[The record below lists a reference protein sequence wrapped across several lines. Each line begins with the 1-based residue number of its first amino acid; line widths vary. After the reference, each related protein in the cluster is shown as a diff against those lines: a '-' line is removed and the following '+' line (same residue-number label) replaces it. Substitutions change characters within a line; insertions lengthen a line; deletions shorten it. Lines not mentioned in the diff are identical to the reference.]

1 MLTLRI
7 KITALML
14 FNVCIC
20 YFKTYNHFESYSKF
34 FFNLLF
40 ETTLSKMGE
49 RERVEYAAMRSK
61 AINNFYLISIRFSFW
76 LFSECP
82 ETDLPNSYDKFE
94 VIVEVLC

>member
-1 MLTLRI
+1 MCVYATSKHIIILNLIRSFFLTCFLR
-7 KITALML
+7 
-14 FNVCIC
+14 
-20 YFKTYNHFESYSKF
+20 S
-34 FFNLLF
+34 
-40 ETTLSKMGE
+40 TLSKMGE